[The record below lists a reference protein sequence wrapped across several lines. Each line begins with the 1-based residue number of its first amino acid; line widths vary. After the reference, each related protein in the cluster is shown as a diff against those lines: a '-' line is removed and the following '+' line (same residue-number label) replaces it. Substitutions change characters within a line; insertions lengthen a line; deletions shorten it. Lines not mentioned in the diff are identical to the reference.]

1 MLPLLMTSFVLVLYV
16 LLVLTFW
23 FPHRQRRYYFF
34 FFFSFMRMLLY
45 VLPLLTILFGASV
58 VYVLLLLMTSF
69 VLLLYVLLVLT
80 FWFPHRQRQLLFLL
94 LFFLW
99 FSMQAFLVLKSR
111 HTVPLGTV
119 LREIQYCHKIV
130 VTFCIGYGYCLN
142 IVNVDIWIL
151 LLLFFCL
158 LCAFPCQFFVLKLCC
173 TGNRETVPQ
182 ELFMGLD

>member
-1 MLPLLMTSFVLVLYV
+1 
-16 LLVLTFW
+16 
-23 FPHRQRRYYFF
+23 
-34 FFFSFMRMLLY
+34 MRMLLY

-111 HTVPLGTV
+111 HTVDGTV
-119 LREIQYCHKIV
+119 QREIQYCHKIV

-142 IVNVDIWIL
+142 IVNVDITSSFL
-151 LLLFFCL
+151 LSLMCFSV
-158 LCAFPCQFFVLKLCC
+158 PVVLKLRCDRRFPRNFSWDWINSFESC
-173 TGNRETVPQ
+173 KGSSIPKRNKELSSLKKRGNTGNIGEFPGNSPGIQ
-182 ELFMGLD
+182 N